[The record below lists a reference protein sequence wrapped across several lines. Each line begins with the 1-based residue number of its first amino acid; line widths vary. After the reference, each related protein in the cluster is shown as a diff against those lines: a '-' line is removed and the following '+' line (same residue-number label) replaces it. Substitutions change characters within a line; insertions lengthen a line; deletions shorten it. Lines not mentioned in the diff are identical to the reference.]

1 MVALWN
7 ALRVTDDLVN
17 SEFTTPLG
25 WRSGHLQTIRSRV
38 VRRTFNIDDEG
49 TVRSVLVDLDDGTG
63 DQLVVQLHRSR
74 HAATVG
80 SNGGL
85 VVLIHGLGGSA
96 ESTYIRA
103 STLGLLR
110 AGFNVARV
118 DLRGA
123 GLSGETCSLLY
134 HAGRTEDIRAVLSG
148 LVHEPEASQNPTGT
162 PRLGLMGFS
171 LGGSM
176 TVKLMGEPHDQ
187 LPLFGAVAVSAPLDL
202 PVGREHLERI
212 AFGLYEKFLIRGLKQ
227 DALQP
232 GPHGSLRVTD
242 AEREAIERARTLA
255 EFDDAITA
263 PRNGWR
269 DAAEYYE
276 VNSSGP
282 YLSTIDVPTLVIH
295 SLDDPMIPAEPYRAI
310 EWPTIEAAGYVTRR
324 ITSHGGHVGFHE
336 RGNPLPWFV
345 GQAVDFLSA
354 C

>member
-1 MVALWN
+1 M
-7 ALRVTDDLVN
+7 TDELITN
-17 SEFTTPLG
+17 SFRTPLG
-25 WRSGHLQTIRSRV
+25 WRSGHLQTIRNRV
-38 VRRTFNIDDEG
+38 IRRTFDLDRGG
-49 TVRSVLVDLDDGTG
+49 TTRSVLVDLNDGTG
-63 DQLVVQLHRSR
+63 DQLAVQLHRSR
-74 HAATVG
+74 RDPIAG
-80 SNGGL
+80 SDGGL

-96 ESTYIRA
+96 ESSYIRA

-134 HAGRTEDIRAVLSG
+134 HAGRTEDIRAVLTS
-148 LVHEPEASQNPTGT
+148 LATEPEARQNPTDS
-162 PRLGLMGFS
+162 PRLALMGFS

-176 TVKLMGEPHDQ
+176 TIKLLGEPHDQ

-202 PVGREHLERI
+202 PVGRRHLERM
-212 AFGLYEKFLIRGLKQ
+212 AFGMYERFLVIGLKG
-227 DALQP
+227 DALRP
-232 GPHGSLRVTD
+232 GPHGSLRVNQQ
-242 AEREAIERARTLA
+242 ERVAVERARTLA

-282 YLSTIDVPTLVIH
+282 FLSNIDLPTLVVH
-295 SLDDPMIPAEPYRAI
+295 SLDDPMIPSDPYRAI
-310 EWPTIEAAGYVTRR
+310 DWARVDRR
-324 ITSHGGHVGFHE
+324 GFVERLITPHGGHVGFHE

-345 GQAVDFLSA
+345 GKSAAFLGR
-354 C
+354 